1 MGIKRFEK
9 LVVGGGFEPPKIK
22 SADLQS
28 IFLNLKKIIVPIMYI
43 LFDFSSS
50 FCYL

>member
-28 IFLNLKKIIVPIMYI
+28 IFLNLKKNNCTYYVHII
-43 LFDFSSS
+43 
-50 FCYL
+50 